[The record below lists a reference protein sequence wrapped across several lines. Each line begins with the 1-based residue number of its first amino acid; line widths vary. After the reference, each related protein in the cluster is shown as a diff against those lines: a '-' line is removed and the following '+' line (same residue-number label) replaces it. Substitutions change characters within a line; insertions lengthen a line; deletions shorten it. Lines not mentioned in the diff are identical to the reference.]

1 MFQVPSPQGKGGEEE
16 QKTCLSP
23 FHKGETQVGVTRA
36 QISRVGQMNG
46 FDGSDGSKKCVLICI
61 IWHEISFL

>member
-23 FHKGETQVGVTRA
+23 FHKGDTR
-36 QISRVGQMNG
+36 SMVYKKHLYKKHRPHT
-46 FDGSDGSKKCVLICI
+46 SKFKKHYLVYI
-61 IWHEISFL
+61 EN